1 MITLRDYQAEAIDA
15 LFAYFGEHDG
25 NPLLVL
31 PTGSG
36 KSVVQAAFIERM
48 ERLYPGQR
56 VLLLTHVKELIEQNY
71 LKFRTLL
78 PGVPCGI
85 HSASFGRKDIGHRF
99 MFCGIQSIWRK
110 ADKIG
115 PYDLIMIDEAHLVP
129 ASGMGMYRG
138 FLDDMRIVNPLV
150 KIIGLTATP
159 FRLDSGLLTSGDGRI
174 FTDIAYDLPLL
185 RLVNAGHLSPVIS
198 RGSLHHADLSGVHK
212 RGREFVEEESAQA
225 MMQITSPAL
234 DEVLEL
240 AADRRSWLLFATNV
254 KHANQIHDGLRQR
267 GIVSDVV
274 TGETPKLARAR
285 VIDDFR
291 NGRLRALV
299 NVMVLTTGFD
309 APATDCLVSMRPTLS
324 AGLWLQMC
332 GRGMRN
338 AEGKENCLVLDY
350 AGNIAR
356 HGPLD
361 MIRGRLKEQSDE
373 EGEAPAKKCPQCGTP
388 CHAALSACPNCDY
401 SFPPPEPKIEHQSSS
416 GVLLSS
422 QYSDT
427 TDYPV
432 TGIEY
437 DAHTSIRSGMKTL
450 RVDYNC
456 GLIRFS
462 EYVCIEHDGYA
473 RSKAVA
479 WWIRM
484 GGRAPIPSSV
494 REAEDR
500 AAAELRRPT
509 LITVKRVGRYPEIVR
524 HRFDVQ
530 EAA

>member
-1 MITLRDYQAEAIDA
+1 MITLRDYQEEAIAA
-15 LFAYFGEHDG
+15 LFAYFEEHDG

-36 KSVVQAAFIERM
+36 KSVVQAAFLERM

-212 RGREFVEEESAQA
+212 RGGEFVEEESAQA

-361 MIRGRLKEQSDE
+361 MIRGRPKEQSDE
-373 EGEAPAKKCPQCGTP
+373 TGEAPARKCPQCGTP

-437 DAHTSIRSGMKTL
+437 ETHTSIRSGMKTL

-484 GGRAPIPSSV
+484 GGSAPIPSSV

-509 LITVKRVGRYPEIVR
+509 LITVKRVGKYPEIVR